1 MATGQDA
8 KEQTIKEQTEELR
21 ELLGVLV
28 VNIDNLVERNPKP
41 TAETSVDKPR
51 PDNVFDEIIS
61 TLKHCRGLIREA
73 TEKVQEGISR
83 KVH

>member
-1 MATGQDA
+1 MDTGQPQ

-21 ELLGVLV
+21 ELLKVLV

-41 TAETSVDKPR
+41 EGEGKVEQR
-51 PDNVFDEIIS
+51 PDNVFDEILS
-61 TLKHCRGLIREA
+61 TLRSCKGLTREA